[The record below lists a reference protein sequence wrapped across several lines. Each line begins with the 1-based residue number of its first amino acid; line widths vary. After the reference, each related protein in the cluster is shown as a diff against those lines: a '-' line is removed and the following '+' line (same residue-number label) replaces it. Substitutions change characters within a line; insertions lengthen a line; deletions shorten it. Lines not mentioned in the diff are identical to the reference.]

1 MCQNVPHQ
9 TTTPPKSAVPQSE
22 PMDDA
27 TRQQLILA
35 AQEARAQ
42 AYATYSEF
50 TVGAALL
57 TTDGRLI
64 RGCNVENRSL
74 GLTQCA
80 ERVAVGNAVV
90 KGYRNFQ
97 ALAIASRT
105 GVTPCGACRQVL
117 AEFCEDLPILLVQ
130 EEPVPETREV
140 SLRLLLPDRF
150 GPGSP

>member
-1 MCQNVPHQ
+1 
-9 TTTPPKSAVPQSE
+9 
-22 PMDDA
+22 MDDA

-35 AQEARAQ
+35 AQEARAH
-42 AYATYSEF
+42 AYAPYSDF

-57 TTDGRLI
+57 TTDGRFI
-64 RGCNVENRSL
+64 CGCNVENRSL

-90 KGYRNFQ
+90 EGYQDFQ
-97 ALAIASRT
+97 ALAVASRT

-130 EEPVPETREV
+130 EEPIPQTREV
-140 SLRLLLPDRF
+140 SLQLLLPDRF
-150 GPGSP
+150 GARGP